1 MNSISVPLLPTSLWL
16 LATALLLILLIMGF
30 SLYWYYR
37 NRLQSLVPEAKST
50 AELAARKDMLQA
62 DVDALRQWFKEQQD
76 EIQRIQSEREEQE
89 RIRQKLSE
97 LEQMCAQK
105 DNENETLRKEV
116 GDLESRRSEFIESRE
131 KLEKE
136 VRALKEKQAESETIE
151 KELAQNR
158 SERDRLRAELQD
170 AITSLNNA
178 QREKA
183 ERETALEQ
191 IQKEYDSKKA
201 EFDSLNEKMASLEER
216 KDEIAET
223 ETKLS
228 EGRKELEN
236 IYNEA
241 QKAQADLSD
250 LVKEKADAELKL
262 DGLRN
267 ENNRLEGKQTR
278 LNERIEELNDKAKK
292 AAETAQNNS
301 EQMNHIQEEL
311 KQAQQELQR
320 TWAEKQKIEIANG
333 EMNAR
338 KAALER
344 EIEEM
349 KAQIKPGAAEG
360 KEEDPLAPYTDLLVK
375 EPSCLFEEMFSEA
388 LPEQEEARVLR
399 KLKNGLKESGLLFPS
414 RVIDAFH
421 TCLKCHDINPLTVL
435 AGVSG
440 TGKTLLPVAYA
451 RLMGMH
457 NLVMAV
463 QPGWDSPQDM
473 FGFFNYLEN
482 RYKATELARAM
493 VRMDPYNFHDK
504 KFKISDSQWTQ
515 ERMLLVLMDEMNLA
529 RTEYY
534 FSDFLSRLEL
544 RRTISSPE
552 NKYKRSEAEIEL
564 DAGPSEERFTVWV
577 PENILFVG
585 TMNEDETTQALSD
598 KVLDRSN
605 VMRFGMPD
613 EKSQPI
619 DDNIKLNDSS
629 GFMPY
634 EVWRNW
640 QRQVTDDSEVSD
652 QVNAWLSQINLA
664 LNNVAR
670 PFGYRLQKA
679 IHKYVANY
687 PSVHEGERFKMA
699 FADQIEYKIMPRLRG
714 LDMADNSADQCLQE
728 IGDIVSNLDDRQ
740 LETSFQKAQDESHHL
755 GLFQWHGITRPIEG
769 DED

>member
-116 GDLESRRSEFIESRE
+116 GDLESRRGELIESRE